1 MLLLAFAN
9 MSNSIKKT
17 KITGF
22 TTSESE
28 KAEKREA
35 NRKYRRTVK
44 QKVKLGNDEFPKIRE
59 LSNVWCFSK
68 DGKRYYPELSAKDL
82 RK

>member
-1 MLLLAFAN
+1 

-17 KITGF
+17 KIAGF
-22 TTSESE
+22 ITSESE

-35 NRKYRRTVK
+35 NRKYRLTVK
-44 QKVKLGNDEFPKIRE
+44 QNVKLGNDEFPKIRE
-59 LSNVWCFSK
+59 LSNVWRFSK
-68 DGKRYYPELSAKDL
+68 DGKKYYPELGAKDL